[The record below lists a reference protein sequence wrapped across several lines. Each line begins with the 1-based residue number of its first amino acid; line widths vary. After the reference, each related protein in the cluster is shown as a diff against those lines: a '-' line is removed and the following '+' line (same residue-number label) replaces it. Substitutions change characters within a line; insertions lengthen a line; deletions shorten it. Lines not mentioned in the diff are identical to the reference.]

1 MKAIIFFTRAPI
13 AGRTKTRMQPYLSP
27 DECAALHKAMI
38 KDIYEECSKIQA
50 DIFVYYTPLE
60 GLGRLYKLIGK
71 ESTYRLQKGA
81 DLGEKMYDAIAE
93 VLDLGYESCIL
104 IGSDI
109 AELRKEHLNTAFDKL
124 EYADVVFGKTVDGG
138 YYLVG
143 MKRAVKEVF
152 EVEKYGNSDVFANTL
167 KRLSNLGLKVAYT
180 KTLYDID
187 TKDDLALHRQRLRK
201 YASRRSK
208 YYKELKKRNLGKFA
222 LDKLKISIIIPV
234 YNEEKTIV
242 NLQSKLHSLYEKC
255 EIIFVDGGSTDATL
269 SLIDKKYKLFSSEK
283 GRANQMNKGALESS
297 GDVLLFL
304 HSDST
309 LPKNALRQIKKVMK
323 DYEAGCFGISFNTR
337 SILMKICA
345 LMSNYRV
352 GIGHIMFGDQGI
364 FIDRTVFFN
373 IGMFPSLPIMED
385 YQLSL
390 TLKSKK
396 IKTAMTKSHITTSD
410 RRFTGNSIDKLKL
423 MLKMYRLRSMYRK
436 GVDIE
441 KIASLYKDKR

>member
-13 AGRTKTRMQPYLSP
+13 AAKTKTRMQPYLSP
-27 DECAALHKAMI
+27 DECAALHKSMI
-38 KDIYEECSKIQA
+38 EDIYKECVKIQA

-81 DLGEKMYDAIAE
+81 DLGEKMYNAISE

-109 AELRKEHLNTAFDKL
+109 AELRKEHLNTAFNKL
-124 EYADVVFGKTVDGG
+124 ENADIVFGKTVDGG

-143 MKRAVKEVF
+143 MKKAVKEVF
-152 EVEKYGNSDVFANTL
+152 EVEKYGNSEVFANTL
-167 KRLSNLGLKVAYT
+167 KKLSKLGLKVSYT

-187 TKDDLALHRQRLRK
+187 TKEDLALHRKRLRK
-201 YASRRSK
+201 YVPRHSK
-208 YYKELKKRNLGKFA
+208 YYKELQKRNLGKFA

-242 NLQSKLHSLYEKC
+242 NLQSKLHSLYKKC

-304 HSDST
+304 HSDSI
-309 LPKNALRQIKKVMK
+309 LPKNPLRQIKKVMRN
-323 DYEAGCFGISFNTR
+323 YEVGCFGIRFNTK

-345 LMSNYRV
+345 LMSNYRA

-364 FIDRTVFFN
+364 FIDRATFFKL
-373 IGMFPSLPIMED
+373 GMFPKLPIMED

-390 TLKSKK
+390 SLKSKK

-423 MLKMYRLRSMYRK
+423 MLKMHRLRSMYRK

>member
-27 DECAALHKAMI
+27 DECAALHKSMI
-38 KDIYEECSKIQA
+38 EDIYKECVKIQA

-93 VLDLGYESCIL
+93 VLDFGYESCIL

-242 NLQSKLHSLYEKC
+242 NLQSKLESLYEKC

-423 MLKMYRLRSMYRK
+423 MLKMHRLRSMYRK

>member
-93 VLDLGYESCIL
+93 VLDFGYESCIL

-201 YASRRSK
+201 YVPRHSK
-208 YYKELKKRNLGKFA
+208 YYKEFQKRSLGKFV
-222 LDKLKISIIIPV
+222 LGKLKISIIIPV
-234 YNEEKTIV
+234 YNEEKTVV
-242 NLQSKLHSLYEKC
+242 NLQSKLTSLYEQC
-255 EIIFVDGGSTDATL
+255 EIIFVDGGSTDATI
-269 SLIDKKYKLFSSEK
+269 SLIDPKYKLSKSEK
-283 GRANQMNKGALESS
+283 GRAAQMNKGALESS

-304 HSDST
+304 HSDSI
-309 LPKNALRQIKKVMK
+309 LPKKALAQIKKVMK
-323 DYEAGCFGISFNTR
+323 DYEAGCFGINFNTR

-345 LMSNYRV
+345 LMSNYRAA
-352 GIGHIMFGDQGI
+352 IGHIMFGDQGI
-364 FIDRTVFFN
+364 FIDRATFFKL
-373 IGMFPSLPIMED
+373 GMFPKLPIMED

-390 TLKSKK
+390 SLKSKT

-423 MLKMYRLRSMYRK
+423 MLKMHRLRSMYRK

>member
-93 VLDLGYESCIL
+93 VLDFGYESCIL

-242 NLQSKLHSLYEKC
+242 NLQSKLESLYEKC

-423 MLKMYRLRSMYRK
+423 MLKMHRLRSMYRK

>member
-13 AGRTKTRMQPYLSP
+13 SGKTKTRMQPYLSP

-93 VLDLGYESCIL
+93 VLDFGYESCIL

-201 YASRRSK
+201 YVPRHSK
-208 YYKELKKRNLGKFA
+208 YYKEFQKRSLGKFV
-222 LDKLKISIIIPV
+222 LGKLKISIIIPV

-242 NLQSKLHSLYEKC
+242 NLQRQLDSLYGKC
-255 EIIFVDGGSTDATL
+255 EIIFVDGGSTDATI
-269 SLIDKKYKLFSSEK
+269 SLIDPKYKLSKSEK
-283 GRANQMNKGALESS
+283 GRAAQMNKGALESS

-304 HSDST
+304 HSDSI
-309 LPKNALRQIKKVMK
+309 LPKKALAQIKKVMK
-323 DYEAGCFGISFNTR
+323 DYEAGCFGINFNTR

-345 LMSNYRV
+345 LMSNYRAA
-352 GIGHIMFGDQGI
+352 IGHIMFGDQGI
-364 FIDRTVFFN
+364 FIDRATFFKL
-373 IGMFPSLPIMED
+373 GMFPKLPIMED

-390 TLKSKK
+390 SLKSKT

-423 MLKMYRLRSMYRK
+423 MLKMHRLRSMYRK

>member
-1 MKAIIFFTRAPI
+1 MRAIIFFTRSPI
-13 AGRTKTRMQPYLSP
+13 GGKTKTRMQPYLSSG
-27 DECAALHKAMI
+27 ECAVLHKAMI
-38 KDIYEECSKIQA
+38 KDIYKECTGMSA
-50 DIFVYYTPLE
+50 DIFVYYTPIE
-60 GLGRLYKLIGK
+60 GL
-71 ESTYRLQKGA
+71 ERLQKIIGTKHIYKLQNG
-81 DLGEKMYDAIAE
+81 DNLGEKMYNAIAE

-109 AELRKEHLNTAFDKL
+109 AELRKDHLNTAFNKL
-124 EYADVVFGKTVDGG
+124 ENADIVFGKTVDGG

-143 MKRAVKEVF
+143 MKKAVKEVF
-152 EVEKYGNSDVFANTL
+152 EVEKYGNSEVFASTL
-167 KRLSNLGLKVAYT
+167 KKLSKLGLKVAYT

-187 TKDDLALHRQRLRK
+187 TKEDLALHRKRLRK
-201 YASRRSK
+201 YVPRHSR
-208 YYKELKKRNLGKFA
+208 YYKKLQRRNLGKFA

-242 NLQSKLHSLYEKC
+242 NLQSKLTSLYEKC

-345 LMSNYRV
+345 LMSNYRA

-396 IKTAMTKSHITTSD
+396 IKTAMAKSRITTSD

-423 MLKMYRLRSMYRK
+423 MLKMHRLRSMYRK

-441 KIASLYKDKR
+441 KIAFLYKDKR

>member
-13 AGRTKTRMQPYLSP
+13 AAKTKTRMQPYLSP
-27 DECAALHKAMI
+27 DECAALHKSMI
-38 KDIYEECSKIQA
+38 EDIYKECVKIQA

-81 DLGEKMYDAIAE
+81 DLGEKMYNAISE

-109 AELRKEHLNTAFDKL
+109 AELRKEHLNTAFNKL
-124 EYADVVFGKTVDGG
+124 ENADIVFGKTVDGG

-143 MKRAVKEVF
+143 MKKAVKEVF
-152 EVEKYGNSDVFANTL
+152 EVEKYGNSEVFANTL
-167 KRLSNLGLKVAYT
+167 KKLSKLGLKVSYT

-187 TKDDLALHRQRLRK
+187 TKEDLALHRKRLRK
-201 YASRRSK
+201 YVPRHSK
-208 YYKELKKRNLGKFA
+208 YYKELQKRNLGKFA

-242 NLQSKLHSLYEKC
+242 NLQSKLNSLYKKC

-304 HSDST
+304 HSDSI
-309 LPKNALRQIKKVMK
+309 LPKNPLRQIKKVMRN
-323 DYEAGCFGISFNTR
+323 YEAGCFGIRFNTK

-345 LMSNYRV
+345 LMSNYRA

-396 IKTAMTKSHITTSD
+396 IKTAMAKSRITTSD
-410 RRFTGNSIDKLKL
+410 RRFSKSNIDKLKL
-423 MLKMYRLRSMYRK
+423 MLKMHRLRSMYRK
-436 GVDIE
+436 GMDIE

>member
-81 DLGEKMYDAIAE
+81 DLGEKMCNAISE

-109 AELRKEHLNTAFDKL
+109 AELRKDHLNTAFNKL
-124 EYADVVFGKTVDGG
+124 ENADIVFGKTVDGG

-143 MKRAVKEVF
+143 MKKAVKEVF
-152 EVEKYGNSDVFANTL
+152 EVEQYGNSEVLASTL
-167 KRLSNLGLKVAYT
+167 KKLSKLGLNVAYT

-187 TKDDLALHRQRLRK
+187 TKEDLALHRKRLRQ
-201 YASRRSK
+201 YVPRHSR
-208 YYKELKKRNLGKFA
+208 YYKKLQRRNLGKFA

-242 NLQSKLHSLYEKC
+242 NLQSKLNSLYEQC

-309 LPKNALRQIKKVMK
+309 LPKNALRQIKKVMRN
-323 DYEAGCFGISFNTR
+323 YEAGCFGISFNTK

-345 LMSNYRV
+345 LMSNYRA

-396 IKTAMTKSHITTSD
+396 INTAMTKSHITTSD

-423 MLKMYRLRSMYRK
+423 MLKMHRLRSMYRK

-441 KIASLYKDKR
+441 KIAFLYKDKR

>member
-1 MKAIIFFTRAPI
+1 MRAIIFFTRSPI
-13 AGRTKTRMQPYLSP
+13 GGKTKTRMQPYLSS
-27 DECAALHKAMI
+27 DECATLHKVMI
-38 KDIYEECSKIQA
+38 KDIYKECTGMSA
-50 DIFVYYTPLE
+50 DIFVYYTPIE
-60 GLGRLYKLIGK
+60 GL
-71 ESTYRLQKGA
+71 ERLQKIIGIKHIYKLQKG
-81 DLGEKMYDAIAE
+81 DNLGEKMYNAIAE

-109 AELRKEHLNTAFDKL
+109 AELRKEHINRAFDKL
-124 EYADVVFGKTVDGG
+124 ENADIVFGKTVDGG

-143 MKRAVKEVF
+143 MKKAVKEVF

-167 KRLSNLGLKVAYT
+167 KKLSNLGLKIAYT

-187 TKDDLALHRQRLRK
+187 TKDDLALHRKRLRK
-201 YASRRSK
+201 YVAKHSR
-208 YYKELKKRNLGKFA
+208 YYKELQKRNLGKFA

-234 YNEEKTIV
+234 YNEEKTVV
-242 NLQSKLHSLYEKC
+242 NLQSKLTGLYGKC
-255 EIIFVDGGSTDATL
+255 EIIFVDGGSTDATI
-269 SLIDKKYKLFSSEK
+269 SLIDKKYKLFKSEK
-283 GRANQMNKGALESS
+283 GRADQMNKGALESS

-304 HSDST
+304 HSDSI
-309 LPKNALRQIKKVMK
+309 LPKNPLRQIKKVMRN
-323 DYEAGCFGISFNTR
+323 YEAGCFGISFNTR

-345 LMSNYRV
+345 LMSNYRA

-364 FIDRTVFFN
+364 FIDRATFFKL
-373 IGMFPSLPIMED
+373 GMFPKLPIMED

-390 TLKSKK
+390 SLKSKK

-423 MLKMYRLRSMYRK
+423 MLKMHRLRSMYRK